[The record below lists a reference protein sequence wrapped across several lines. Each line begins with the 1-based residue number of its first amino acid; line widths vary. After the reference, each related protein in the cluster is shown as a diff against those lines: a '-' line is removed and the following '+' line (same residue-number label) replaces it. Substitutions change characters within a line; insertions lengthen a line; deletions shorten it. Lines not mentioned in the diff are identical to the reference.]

1 MDSSMKVAVIG
12 AGTMGSGIAQVA
24 AQAGHNVVLFDTRRE
39 AVDKALAGLR
49 KTLDKLVEKGKL
61 TTEQADGIHG
71 RITPASDLKEL
82 AGSGLVIEAIIED
95 LGIKQKL
102 FAELESIAGP
112 DAILATNTSS
122 LSVTAIAGGL
132 KHPERFIGL
141 HFFNPAP
148 LLPLV
153 EVVPGLATDA
163 ALATRMMALM
173 QAWGKTPVVCKDTPG
188 FIVNRVARP
197 FYGEA
202 IRIYEEGI
210 ADMPTIDAA
219 MKSVGFKMGPFEL
232 MDLIGNDVNFTVT
245 KTVWEAFFY
254 DPRYKPSFT
263 QQRQVESGRLG
274 RKSGRGYYQYD
285 ASGAIVPKTSA
296 GSLAEDPAGHAQTSA
311 GSLAEDPAGNAHT
324 AGSPPSSGDPAEV
337 SHAQA
342 AGSLRA
348 SGDPAEVSGDPA
360 EVSQVIIE
368 RILAMLINEAAD
380 ALFWQ
385 VASAKDIDLAMTKG
399 VNYPKGL
406 LAWAEEKG
414 AAHWL
419 RVLERLQATYGEDRY
434 RPSPLLRR
442 MAAH

>member
-1 MDSSMKVAVIG
+1 MDTSMKVAVIG

-24 AQAGHNVVLFDTRRE
+24 AQAGHNVVLYDTRRE
-39 AVDKALAGLR
+39 AVDKALAALR
-49 KTLDKLVEKGKL
+49 KTLDKLVEKGKF
-61 TTEQADGIHG
+61 TAEQADGIHG
-71 RITPASDLKEL
+71 RIAPASDLKDL

-102 FAELESIAGP
+102 FAELEGIVAT

-132 KHPERFIGL
+132 KHPERMVGL

-153 EVVPGLATDA
+153 EVVPGLASDA
-163 ALATRMMALM
+163 ALASRCVTLIT
-173 QAWGKTPVVCKDTPG
+173 AWGKVPVLCKDTPG

-210 ADMPTIDAA
+210 ADMPNIDAA

-232 MDLIGNDVNFTVT
+232 MDLIGNDINFTVT

-285 ASGAIVPKTSA
+285 AQGVIVPFARTSTHPKTSA
-296 GSLAEDPAGHAQTSA
+296 GSLAEDPAGQFKS
-311 GSLAEDPAGNAHT
+311 
-324 AGSPPSSGDPAEV
+324 
-337 SHAQA
+337 

-348 SGDPAEVSGDPA
+348 SGDPAEVSSIDPA
-360 EVSQVIIE
+360 LSSTIIE

-406 LAWAEEKG
+406 LAWADEQG

-419 RVLERLQATYGEDRY
+419 AVLEQMQAETGEDRY
-434 RPSPLLRR
+434 RPSPLLRK
-442 MAAH
+442 AANKGTLLA